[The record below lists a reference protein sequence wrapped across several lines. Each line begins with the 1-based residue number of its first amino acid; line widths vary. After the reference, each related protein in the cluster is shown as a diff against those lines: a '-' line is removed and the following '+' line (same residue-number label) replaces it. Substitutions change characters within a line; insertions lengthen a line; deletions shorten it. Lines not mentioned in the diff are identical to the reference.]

1 MSSRV
6 VEPVRGARAL
16 FVFHLALLSWWTFVQ
31 FYFRVVAHFVKF
43 ELPVDLVNFIFIA
56 IAPIVTTH
64 FALGQ
69 RGTPSQTAA
78 RVVVVLAALDLLGEL
93 LQSAPHLGLPAIVPS
108 DKGAAELLVRGVW
121 VTCEF
126 AMRGAMFIA
135 LFRAQADVDKRLVA
149 LFFVLLGVNYLAT
162 SLSFL
167 RAIGPFTALGNALP
181 LGSLAAK
188 ISIPMS
194 PLWLSLI
201 VYLNGRLARGRHPL
215 VDTRGAAALHQG

>member
-93 LQSAPHLGLPAIVPS
+93 LQSAPHLGLPAIVPT
-108 DKGAAELLVRGVW
+108 DKGAAELLVRGIW

-135 LFRAQADVDKRLVA
+135 LFR
-149 LFFVLLGVNYLAT
+149 
-162 SLSFL
+162 
-167 RAIGPFTALGNALP
+167 
-181 LGSLAAK
+181 
-188 ISIPMS
+188 
-194 PLWLSLI
+194 
-201 VYLNGRLARGRHPL
+201 
-215 VDTRGAAALHQG
+215 